1 MQNKWLYRLPWS
13 HDSGHR

>member
-1 MQNKWLYRLPWS
+1 MQNKWLHRLPWS